1 MIKVLFVCTGNI
13 CRSPMA
19 EAVFKDLVARE
30 GLEDRFYI
38 DSVGTECYYLNSPA
52 HPGTQR
58 VLAEHGI
65 EYHSISRRVT
75 FADLREADYIMAM
88 DHDNLSDLK
97 AMGRDVSLDGRLHLL
112 LSFAKDEPGT
122 EIPDPYYAGNFEEIY
137 RLIEVGCWG
146 LLRHIRYEH
155 RI

>member
-1 MIKVLFVCTGNI
+1 
-13 CRSPMA
+13 MA

-30 GLEDRFYI
+30 GLEDRFHI

-58 VLAEHGI
+58 VLAKHGI

-75 FADLREADYIMAM
+75 SADLMEADYIVAM
-88 DHDNLSDLK
+88 DRDNVSDLRRTGGG
-97 AMGRDVSLDGRLHLL
+97 AIDGRLHLL
-112 LSFAKDEPGT
+112 LSFAKDEPGA